1 MLLCVSRLIILNAV
15 FSLFQFL
22 QTPMRFV
29 LGALLYRRGTAMGG
43 IGHRRE
49 WHLTLVLQ
57 VEHSDPVD
65 FYPRDVSRHC
75 NTLSSMRHTCSQKRP
90 YLHLRETALLSRS
103 LFHILLPGS
112 SACQALSIHAGFS
125 SSFLPSFLLSLFL
138 FIFSL
143 DVNSAFGPRT

>member
-1 MLLCVSRLIILNAV
+1 MEDTWCRGQISLLRIAQTTPITSVFCFTESFCSNSMADILTSLLLRDQGVEAPRGIQCLERKREWRKMLLCVSRLIILNAV

-29 LGALLYRRGTAMGG
+29 LGALLYRRGTAIGG

-57 VEHSDPVD
+57 VEHSDPGD

-75 NTLSSMRHTCSQKRP
+75 NTLSSIRHTCS
-90 YLHLRETALLSRS
+90 
-103 LFHILLPGS
+103 
-112 SACQALSIHAGFS
+112 
-125 SSFLPSFLLSLFL
+125 
-138 FIFSL
+138 
-143 DVNSAFGPRT
+143 